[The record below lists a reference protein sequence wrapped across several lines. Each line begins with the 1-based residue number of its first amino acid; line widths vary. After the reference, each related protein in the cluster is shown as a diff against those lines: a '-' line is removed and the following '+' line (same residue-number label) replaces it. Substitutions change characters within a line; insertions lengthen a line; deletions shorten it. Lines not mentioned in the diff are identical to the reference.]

1 MRMQQQAQ
9 LNAPDPRVLSQP
21 PCYEDAIL
29 MPRLDA
35 SFASLNELGRSKN
48 KRGRRKT
55 VTQNDNENDEEVT
68 VRRNRCRSEEILSM
82 RDSTNVR
89 SPRLTPRAHPMDIS
103 PIDRNRSSNE
113 DEESEEAEE
122 IHYHSTDIL
131 TLRHS
136 PGPSH
141 RVHSS
146 ISGPSHRA
154 PSLPHTPPP
163 RRNAASESFEEI
175 RNFDRSNNA
184 DNDRSPYAKR
194 KLGHMDSF
202 KGNKKQFKIPKV
214 HEPSTSIAAATVV
227 PSTDEIIVIDD
238 HFGASRK
245 SISSS
250 EGSSEFVNI
259 SASRNSDV
267 NSSSTEDG
275 MVILHKPPTK

>member
-1 MRMQQQAQ
+1 MQQQAQ

-35 SFASLNELGRSKN
+35 SFASLNELGRKN
-48 KRGRRKT
+48 KRRRRKT
-55 VTQNDNENDEEVT
+55 VDENEDENDEEVT
-68 VRRNRCRSEEILSM
+68 VRRHRCRSEEVLSM

-131 TLRHS
+131 TLNHS

-141 RVHSS
+141 RVRSS
-146 ISGPSHRA
+146 ISHTLPV

-175 RNFDRSNNA
+175 RNFETLNEG
-184 DNDRSPYAKR
+184 SPYAKR
-194 KLGHMDSF
+194 KLGHMESF
-202 KGNKKQFKIPKV
+202 KGDKKNFKMPKV
-214 HEPSTSIAAATVV
+214 HEPSTSKAAATVV
-227 PSTDEIIVIDD
+227 PSTDAIIVIDD
-238 HFGASRK
+238 HFGGSRK

-250 EGSSEFVNI
+250 EGSSEFVDI